1 MRDESLSFLLKNFN
15 LGIHVNVHIIQKN
28 ILEEIIMKKKF
39 LTLLMSV
46 VLVFTL
52 VACGNNT
59 GNTTNETN
67 KETTKETIQETVKE
81 TTKEIETKAENT
93 NQNLGLNGKTFE
105 VELEEA
111 LKIFYDTFGDNTIEI
126 TSFQL
131 EEESNGY
138 DYEIE
143 GFKDGIEYEI
153 EIDAN
158 TGNCLLYTSDAADD
172 SPPV

>member
-67 KETTKETIQETVKE
+67 KVQKK
-81 TTKEIETKAENT
+81 
-93 NQNLGLNGKTFE
+93 L
-105 VELEEA
+105 
-111 LKIFYDTFGDNTIEI
+111 
-126 TSFQL
+126 
-131 EEESNGY
+131 
-138 DYEIE
+138 
-143 GFKDGIEYEI
+143 FKKQ
-153 EIDAN
+153 
-158 TGNCLLYTSDAADD
+158 
-172 SPPV
+172 